1 MNQLQRIKMYK
12 IRYCVAWNYKPQ
24 AERLSVE
31 MNSAGF
37 HTIIEEG
44 ENGQFELF
52 YGEKSIKKGGPCA
65 GDGSFFSL
73 EDIKELLW

>member
-1 MNQLQRIKMYK
+1 
-12 IRYCVAWNYKPQ
+12 
-24 AERLSVE
+24 

-37 HTIIEEG
+37 HTIIEGG

-52 YGEKSIKKGGPCA
+52 YGEKSIKKGGQCA

-73 EDIKELLW
+73 EDIKELL

>member
-1 MNQLQRIKMYK
+1 
-12 IRYCVAWNYKPQ
+12 
-24 AERLSVE
+24 

-37 HTIIEEG
+37 HTTKEEG

-52 YGEKSIKKGGPCA
+52 YGEKSIKKGGPCT

-73 EDIKELLW
+73 EDIKELL